1 MTILQQR
8 LGNGLAFP
16 VRPNPVRGALDYHQG
31 ARKVRESIE
40 LILMTEP
47 GERVMRPDFGCGLR
61 QFLMEPNTVATR
73 SRLERTVTRSLE
85 LFEPRINLLEVRATP
100 GDEPSL
106 VNLSIRFEHR
116 LDGSEG
122 VLVYPFY
129 LEAST

>member
-1 MTILQQR
+1 MTIMQQR
-8 LGNGLAFP
+8 LGRGPAFP
-16 VRPNPVRGALDYHQG
+16 VRPNAVRGALDYHQG
-31 ARKVRESIE
+31 TRKVRESIE

-73 SRLERTVTRSLE
+73 SRLERTVVRSLE
-85 LFEPRINLLEVRATP
+85 RFEPRINLLEVRANP

-129 LEAST
+129 LEESA

>member
-1 MTILQQR
+1 VTILQRR
-8 LGNGLAFP
+8 LGQGLAFP
-16 VRPNPVRGALDYHQG
+16 IVPNPVRGSLDYHQG
-31 ARKVRESIE
+31 SLKVKESIE

-47 GERVMRPDFGCGLR
+47 GERVMRPSFGCGLR
-61 QFLMEPNTVATR
+61 QFLMEPNTIATR
-73 SRLERTVTRSLE
+73 SRLQRTVTRALE

-106 VNLSIRFEHR
+106 VNLAIRFEHR

-129 LEAST
+129 LEA

>member
-8 LGNGLAFP
+8 LGRGPAFP
-16 VRPNPVRGALDYHQG
+16 LVPNPVRKSLDYHQG
-31 ARKVRESIE
+31 SRKVRESIE

-61 QFLMEPNTVATR
+61 RFLMEPNTVATR
-73 SRLERTVTRSLE
+73 SRLERTVTRALE
-85 LFEPRINLLEVRATP
+85 LFEPRINLLDVRAIP

-129 LEAST
+129 LEASA

>member
-8 LGNGLAFP
+8 LGRGPAFP
-16 VRPNPVRGALDYHQG
+16 LVPNPVRRALDYHQG
-31 ARKVRESIE
+31 SRKVRESIE

-61 QFLMEPNTVATR
+61 RFLMEPNTVATR

-85 LFEPRINLLEVRATP
+85 LFEPRINLLDVRATP
-100 GDEPSL
+100 GDEASL

-129 LEAST
+129 LEASA